1 MKIRLRETCVYLA
14 VACNCAAQRPP
25 QLSREQL
32 RSAWEKDWTKVSE
45 VPFDLLEECDALV
58 GPALEC
64 NQPAPREQ
72 RRAGLVSAAHL
83 KHKVPR
89 EATKAFQRALAL
101 SHAGEHRKAEEE
113 LERAIHLDPDFAEAH
128 ANLAIEYA
136 STGSYPLAEAHF
148 RRSIELDPASST
160 AYCNL
165 AVLLIKVGR
174 TAEAETS
181 IRRALE
187 LSPENANAHFL
198 LARLLL
204 AVGDPRMDAEQ
215 HLKYASQTIPSAG
228 VMLKQLQGPA
238 SRLP

>member
-14 VACNCAAQRPP
+14 VACNCAAQTTP

-64 NQPAPREQ
+64 NQPSALEN
-72 RRAGLVSAAHL
+72 RRAGVVSAAHL
-83 KHKVPR
+83 RHKVPK
-89 EATKAFQRALAL
+89 EATKAFQRALTL

-128 ANLAIEYA
+128 ANLGIEYA
-136 STGSYPLAEAHF
+136 STGSYQLAEAHF
-148 RRSIELDPASST
+148 RRSIELDSASST

-174 TAEAETS
+174 TTEAEFS

-204 AVGDPRMDAEQ
+204 AVDNDRVDAEE
-215 HLKYASQTIPSAG
+215 HLKIASRTIPSAN
-228 VMLKQLQGPA
+228 VLLKSLKP
-238 SRLP
+238 

>member
-1 MKIRLRETCVYLA
+1 MTNRLWGTCVFLA
-14 VACNCAAQRPP
+14 VAYNCAAQSTPTP
-25 QLSREQL
+25 SREQL
-32 RSAWEKDWTKVSE
+32 RSAWEKNWTKVSE

-58 GPALEC
+58 GPALAC
-64 NQPAPREQ
+64 NQPSPREQ
-72 RRAGLVSAAHL
+72 RRAGLASAAHL
-83 KHKVPR
+83 RHKVPK
-89 EATKAFQRALAL
+89 EATKAFQHALAL

-128 ANLAIEYA
+128 ANLGIEYA
-136 STGSYPLAEAHF
+136 STGSYQLAEAHF
-148 RRSIELDPASST
+148 RRSIELDRASSI

-174 TAEAETS
+174 TAEAETG

-204 AVGDPRMDAEQ
+204 AVGDHKTDAEQ
-215 HLKYASQTIPSAG
+215 HLKYASQTLPSAG
-228 VMLKQLQGPA
+228 AMLKQLQGPG
-238 SRLP
+238 SRQP